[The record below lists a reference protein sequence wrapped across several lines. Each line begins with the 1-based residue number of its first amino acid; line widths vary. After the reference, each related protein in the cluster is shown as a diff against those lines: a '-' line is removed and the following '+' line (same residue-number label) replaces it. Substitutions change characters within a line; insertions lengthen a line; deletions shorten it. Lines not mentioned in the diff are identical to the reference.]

1 MSLFRRDAVHASVEL
16 DRVALVRI
24 DRQGSIV
31 EQCIVP
37 LALPPD
43 EDARPLARLA
53 ERLSGDA
60 WRDTTRHVVL
70 SDRLVRYLVVER
82 PQGVRSL
89 RELRAVVE
97 SKFESVFDVAASSWQ
112 IAVDTAPGGRQ
123 VVACGVQRRLLEA
136 ATAAFGADGACRS
149 VQPYFVRELRQRSRR
164 LPATCWF
171 VVGARDCLAI
181 AAIVDGECRRVGVH
195 PVAGT
200 QPAEIVERVAREAL
214 LHGDVPEGAPVLVSG
229 VVGGDPATGGV
240 ARLDAVHWAA
250 QPAGWSADFR
260 VALAERWA

>member
-24 DRQGSIV
+24 GRHGSLV
-31 EQCIVP
+31 EQCILP
-37 LALPPD
+37 FAQPPD
-43 EDARPLARLA
+43 DEPRALARLA
-53 ERLSGDA
+53 QHLSGDA
-60 WRDTTRHVVL
+60 WRGTTRHVVL
-70 SDRLVRYLVVER
+70 SDRLVRYLVLER
-82 PQGVRSL
+82 PDGVRSL

-97 SKFESVFDVAASSWQ
+97 SKFESVFDVAASGWQ
-112 IAVDTAPGGRQ
+112 IAVDTRPGGRR

-136 ATAAFGADGACRS
+136 ASAAFGADGPCRS
-149 VQPYFVRELRQRSRR
+149 VQPYFVRELQRRSRR

-171 VVGARDCLAI
+171 VVAARDCLTI
-181 AAIVDGECRRVGVH
+181 AAIVDGECCRVVVHPEAGAQPAAIAERVG
-195 PVAGT
+195 
-200 QPAEIVERVAREAL
+200 REAL

-229 VVGGDPATGGV
+229 VVGGDPATAGL